1 MFQLF
6 IKIRKFKMTTT
17 TKDKEFKAKV
27 LSQSIFLSKMQINTA
42 KSELAAELSQQ
53 QKLLENASDNAQKI
67 KRHQHVINDAE
78 RRLRD
83 LEAKLEAQQERLD
96 ELKEN
101 TAQKFAKKLY
111 ELKSLI
117 KNPEKNVF
125 LKMWDEK
132 LTVIK
137 NDSVARASQEL
148 LQEIDQ
154 AIAGAKTTNANI
166 ELLEAGEKEIIIIK
180 EKISKAKNGI
190 GSIRA
195 SLSGQEGYDWENVT
209 KQLPELK
216 SFIRDLDGVALKTVE
231 SRQIASIGQKE
242 ALKKFKAALEDQHLS
257 EDKIM
262 GQAVALGLNWPE
274 DAAFKGDAA
283 SLKTVLKQCTEDAI
297 VKYRALENDSKRVNE
312 KLVEI
317 DKALDGVEKGVTGKE
332 IQKAYASTI
341 KRLNDLHDK
350 LSELE
355 SRIDSYLNKCN
366 VMVRFVR
373 KFGKTARILKSTHAM
388 IMQAMGEVESEAIDV
403 NDDFTKK
410 TKIKNIDKHDVLSG
424 ARLMRDLVEEDFA
437 KSKDKEIIK
446 IDRAVKGLLK

>member
-1 MFQLF
+1 
-6 IKIRKFKMTTT
+6 MTTT

-78 RRLRD
+78 RGLRD

-111 ELKSLI
+111 ELKSLT

-125 LKMWDEK
+125 LKMWDAE
-132 LTVIK
+132 LAVIK

-195 SLSGQEGYDWENVT
+195 SLSGQEGYDQENVT
-209 KQLPELK
+209 EQLPELK
-216 SFIRDLDGVALKTVE
+216 NFIRDLDGVALKTVE

-242 ALKKFKAALEDQHLS
+242 ALKKFKAALEDQSLS

-262 GQAVALGLNWPE
+262 GQAIALGLNWPE

-283 SLKTVLKQCTEDAI
+283 SLKTVLKQCAEDAI
-297 VKYRALENDSKRVNE
+297 VKYRALENDSKRVSE

-317 DKALDGVEKGVTGKE
+317 DKALYGVEKGVTSKE
-332 IQKAYASTI
+332 IQKTHTSTI
-341 KRLNDLHDK
+341 KRLTDLHDK

-388 IMQAMGEVESEAIDV
+388 IMQAMGEVESETVDV

-437 KSKDKEIIK
+437 KNKDKEIIK